1 MSDRSKASGKKFKDN
16 TSQRTTQ
23 TNDEPKQE
31 ERSFMYMRYL
41 HHPGLAQIQY
51 KNFFHKCRLQNIS
64 FDIERKQGSTFLL
77 QDCLQSGVIAM
88 MTIAEDRKDSLNMM
102 VDSFKFL
109 ESQAGNAG
117 QLAL

>member
-1 MSDRSKASGKKFKDN
+1 
-16 TSQRTTQ
+16 
-23 TNDEPKQE
+23 
-31 ERSFMYMRYL
+31 
-41 HHPGLAQIQY
+41 
-51 KNFFHKCRLQNIS
+51 LQNIS

-88 MTIAEDRKDSLNMM
+88 MTIAEDRKDALNMM